1 MSRTLIYRPNALDD
15 LNEAEGYTRR
25 TWGDGQA
32 RRYVAALVAD
42 IKALQMS
49 ALRYPLYDNVHSSLR
64 RALKIERQQTC
75 QDFVVRHRDRIVR
88 PAVSPSHGG
97 IQRRMRIGEDR
108 KSTRLNS
115 SHRP

>member
-64 RALKIERQQTC
+64 RKRSGRHHIYYLASGDRVEIVNIIHVQRDPGLHLKAETWP
-75 QDFVVRHRDRIVR
+75 DR
-88 PAVSPSHGG
+88 
-97 IQRRMRIGEDR
+97 EEE
-108 KSTRLNS
+108 
-115 SHRP
+115 